1 MKSELLLLLMIGS
14 ATWLVA
20 ASDML
25 SEELEED
32 RESALQKRQVS
43 VDCFSPPTVKCT
55 TSNEGQ
61 TTYKPECQDMVWICK
76 SKYWLPF
83 GLVPKTGLSP
93 NVSGCSC
100 EEVKRA
106 LTGQCFQPPASGAY
120 YVQNMKVYCDMTTD
134 GGGWTL
140 VWKHSYVEITSV
152 TQDMEFKSS
161 FYKACVDLN
170 AGPDGWCNIPNK
182 VQFQP
187 TEMMTVA
194 YHKGTMVYA
203 YKGYFNRNIDYH
215 WTGGILLEPKK
226 IVDHCTANNGVA
238 PEPDYGYNSLP
249 SCLIKQIPTSTLA
262 TVIPFAFMVHHPTG
276 LEATLTVAG
285 QIVCY
290 HLLFQAHKTAM
301 SK

>member
-1 MKSELLLLLMIGS
+1 
-14 ATWLVA
+14 
-20 ASDML
+20 
-25 SEELEED
+25 
-32 RESALQKRQVS
+32 
-43 VDCFSPPTVKCT
+43 
-55 TSNEGQ
+55 
-61 TTYKPECQDMVWICK
+61 
-76 SKYWLPF
+76 
-83 GLVPKTGLSP
+83 
-93 NVSGCSC
+93 
-100 EEVKRA
+100 
-106 LTGQCFQPPASGAY
+106 
-120 YVQNMKVYCDMTTD
+120 MKVYCDMTTD

-182 VQFQP
+182 VRFKP